1 MLVGASSAA
10 WAEDPLVTVTTVTAN
25 QSKSINNYTSTWT
38 LKDASNTSHT
48 WTVKLFSNNQNSTS
62 WNCIKAGNKN
72 ASGTT
77 YPSIATDFAI
87 ADKISKVSVNMSI
100 TSAYKENLTALTLEV
115 STDKDFAA
123 DATTSYAA
131 TNFQPTT
138 ASDVAITVTD
148 PIENGYYRLKYTL
161 SKPAANGGLAV
172 YSLSYYGVPEEK
184 AVATPTF
191 TMTEGEDSFSLAIA
205 CETEGASIYY
215 TTDDST
221 PSAESTLYSAPLTF
235 TDPAKVKAI
244 AVKDG
249 ESSNV
254 DSYEIKQYLR
264 ADFADFLAGD
274 ASGDGVIKNTISAI
288 YQNGSNLYVKA
299 NDTYMLVYGSLSS
312 TLSNGDTFPRLAGTY
327 TVYNG
332 TPEFTNPVIGE
343 VTTGGAAV
351 EPEAVTDLSTL
362 SSADCNK
369 YVVLKGVSISG
380 LKASDADDN
389 TITIYNKFGLESIP
403 EGSNLDVTGIVNY
416 YVKGTDKTLQVYPIS
431 VEGNIELGD
440 IEADDAFED
449 GEAMITEGTTLIFK
463 ANNAEAMVLTDADGE
478 TVVSAEGNTLEWTPE
493 YGVYENYKVTAT
505 LGEASKEFAISYLD
519 VEAKVVGDV
528 VATYGADGT
537 IEADGEVTVKQGAKL
552 NFTAENALHV
562 KLVTTDADNA
572 QVVVAEAE
580 GDALTWSPA
589 DVDAD
594 GTMYEVIAYR
604 YEESAAKSMAF
615 ILYVE
620 EAVPQESYD
629 VFVDFSNQSWDK
641 YSKDATITWTSE
653 DTDVSGNPFSFATSC
668 SIAVNSNY
676 ALIRDGLLRVYATS
690 YNLIKVNAPT
700 GYQISAVT
708 FSVDT
713 DSSNGNIPYVDGN
726 ACTAASTD
734 EGGEE
739 EGGEEAAPRRAE
751 SGFVDYSYEFDSAV
765 TSFELEPSTSADES
779 ATANKNMA
787 IASATITVS
796 ILPSAIN
803 TIAADSLLDNAA
815 PVEYYNL
822 QGQRVSNPANGLFIR
837 RQGNNVT
844 KVVIR

>member
-1 MLVGASSAA
+1 MKKLLLCSLLMLVGASSAA
-10 WAEDPLVTVTTVTAN
+10 WADTYELVT
-25 QSKSINNYTSTWT
+25 
-38 LKDASNTSHT
+38 DASTLAEGDQIIVAGVNSNTYYAMSPSVSSKNPKIQAT
-48 WTVKLFSNNQNSTS
+48 SVTCVNDAIELADGQTGVQVFTLATKTGETGFALKQSNGDKYVISTS
-62 WNCIKAGNKN
+62 STNTDYGELSNAYFSAITISSKAATIKLNSSDRLLRLYNGSDFRAY
-72 ASGTT
+72 SGTSNGEDV
-77 YPSIATDFAI
+77 SIYRY
-87 ADKISKVSVNMSI
+87 V
-100 TSAYKENLTALTLEV
+100 EPQ
-115 STDKDFAA
+115 
-123 DATTSYAA
+123 A
-131 TNFQPTT
+131 TN
-138 ASDVAITVTD
+138 V
-148 PIENGYYRLKYTL
+148 
-161 SKPAANGGLAV
+161 
-172 YSLSYYGVPEEK
+172 EK
-184 AVATPTF
+184 PTF
-191 TMTEGEDSFSLAIA
+191 TVTEGENSFSVAIA
-205 CETEGASIYY
+205 AEEGATIYY
-215 TTDDST
+215 TTDQSN
-221 PSAESTLYSAPLTF
+221 PSADASQVYTEAINF
-235 TDPAKVKAI
+235 TDPIVVKAI

-249 ESSNV
+249 ESSTVATFTSN
-254 DSYEIKQYLR
+254 KYLR

-416 YVKGTDKTLQVYPIS
+416 YVKGTSETLQVYPIS

-440 IEADDAFED
+440 IEADEAFED
-449 GEAMITEGTTLIFK
+449 GEAMITEGTTLTFK
-463 ANNAEAMVLTDADGE
+463 SNNAEAMVLTDADGE

-519 VEAKVVGDV
+519 VVAKVVGDV

-641 YSKDATITWTSE
+641 YTKNATITWTS
-653 DTDVSGNPFSFATSC
+653 DVTDVSGNPFSFATSC
-668 SIAVNSNY
+668 SIGEGKSTYAAIVGGVLKIYASNY
-676 ALIRDGLLRVYATS
+676 
-690 YNLIKVNAPT
+690 NLVVVNAPT

-713 DSSNGNIPYVDGN
+713 ANSGNNIPYVDGN
-726 ACTAASTD
+726 ACTAAATD

-739 EGGEEAAPRRAE
+739 EGGEEAAPHRAQ
-751 SGFVDYSYEFDSAV
+751 SVFVDYSYEFDSAV
-765 TSFELEPSTSADES
+765 TSFELEPSTSAVEGAS
-779 ATANKNMA
+779 ANKNMA